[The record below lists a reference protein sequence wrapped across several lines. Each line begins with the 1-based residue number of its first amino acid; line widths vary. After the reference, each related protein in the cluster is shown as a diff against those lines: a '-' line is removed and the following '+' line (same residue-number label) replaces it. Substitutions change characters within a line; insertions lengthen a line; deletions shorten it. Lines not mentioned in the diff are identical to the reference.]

1 MWEEVRQMNAVI
13 FGTQLSQLRK
23 KNGITQ
29 HELAQKLHVHIM
41 AIKSWA
47 GGSCYPDAKNL
58 CVLAASFHIAT
69 DYPLGSDEAEVLSL
83 THIPSILRSM
93 IRQIVQILIDQYMSI
108 SWTTA

>member
-1 MWEEVRQMNAVI
+1 MWEEVRQMDAVI

-23 KNGITQ
+23 KNGVTQ
-29 HELAQKLHVHIM
+29 RELAQKLHVHIM
-41 AIKSWA
+41 TIKSWA

-58 CVLAASFHIAT
+58 CMLADSFHIAT